1 MKYKCQRIVQKN
13 IHRLLLVFFLI
24 FWICDS
30 LLTSTSRP
38 QYRQQLPKVRKQL
51 RPSSRWTGFNIQMNA
66 ASDNSE
72 ESSSSTSKATNIDL
86 FAAGPR
92 KAPVQAVPPPPTT
105 SSSPSKSSSSTST
118 ITSAM
123 STKAEL
129 LRLEAEKE
137 QLELD
142 YVRIESE
149 KKFLRDIDKLISSI
163 MDKTVTLEKAIVDYK
178 PFIKKE
184 FYFRLAE
191 LANAGNDEV

>member
-1 MKYKCQRIVQKN
+1 
-13 IHRLLLVFFLI
+13 
-24 FWICDS
+24 
-30 LLTSTSRP
+30 
-38 QYRQQLPKVRKQL
+38 
-51 RPSSRWTGFNIQMNA
+51 
-66 ASDNSE
+66 
-72 ESSSSTSKATNIDL
+72 
-86 FAAGPR
+86 
-92 KAPVQAVPPPPTT
+92 
-105 SSSPSKSSSSTST
+105 
-118 ITSAM
+118 M